1 MRPRTLMFALLAV
14 ARPLHAQLPEA
25 QPGARVRLEAPG
37 IVAGRYVGTVL
48 TRSGD
53 TLRVGGPNSQPL
65 TVPIDRVVAF
75 EVSRGTSR
83 SLGAQRGAVWGSA
96 VGLVFALVTIP
107 SLRDCEYCGTY
118 TSGEQATFALSMTF
132 SGALWGAGIG
142 ALIGRE
148 RWDRYDL
155 APRPITGLRAGRPSL
170 GLSVQL

>member
-1 MRPRTLMFALLAV
+1 MHPRTLMFVLLAF
-14 ARPLHAQLPEA
+14 ARPLHAQLAEA

-37 IVAGRYVGTVL
+37 LLAGRYEGTIL

-65 TVPIDRVVAF
+65 SVPIDRIAAF

-83 SLGAQRGAVWGSA
+83 SLGAKHGAVWGSA
-96 VGLVFALVTIP
+96 VGLLFGLITLP
-107 SLRDCEYCGTY
+107 SIRDCDYCGAS
-118 TSGEQATFALSMTF
+118 TSGEQTSFVLTMTA

-148 RWDRYDL
+148 RWDKFDL